1 MRKQIKVL
9 GFRMKTKGKRN
20 VDNIHKGVF
29 PLPINSNVSQ
39 KTDTPQYK

>member
-1 MRKQIKVL
+1 
-9 GFRMKTKGKRN
+9 MKTKGKRN

-39 KTDTPQYK
+39 KTDTPQYKELKSIVGMGV